1 MKLSKRLQALALVV
15 VMLLSLCLMAGCNK
29 ENDTTPSGFKVTFM
43 VEGKQYGEVQTVQK
57 GRRNTAGFC
66 RGIGTGLRRGAARRH
81 GQNHQRRHKQR
92 YNSVSELHVKFLS
105 VWFLLPEK
113 FTGLL

>member
-57 GRRNTAGFC
+57 GRRITEPAVPTFSNSSYVFTGWYTDEACTVPFGNTTVK
-66 RGIGTGLRRGAARRH
+66 RGITYVYS
-81 GQNHQRRHKQR
+81 K
-92 YNSVSELHVKFLS
+92 
-105 VWFLLPEK
+105 W
-113 FTGLL
+113 T